1 MHKNTFLWCRHFCT
15 NNLSRKSS
23 NDLYNVRP
31 PWTSNYLIQ
40 LLNFKISSSNNKTFR
55 IFSFLSLQTLF
66 CIDFVFFCL
75 SSRVT
80 RLGDLLHFGNF
91 SKPVATIILPKSPLF
106 LGNFCKGVK
115 IFHFSSGII
124 LGNFYRHF
132 ATFSCSH
139 CSQVVNCVGRHNSKS
154 NIEGLWKLN
163 SFQSTINTVGI
174 LHLRP

>member
-1 MHKNTFLWCRHFCT
+1 MNKNTFLWCRHFCT

-106 LGNFCKGVK
+106 LGNF
-115 IFHFSSGII
+115 
-124 LGNFYRHF
+124 YRHF